1 MAALQENVF
10 VSRKYA
16 LKHWGEIRQ
25 HIGNLLWNGWEKI
38 LCVLLM
44 QFFLSFRL
52 PHKKRPFFGE
62 TLDGFSQV
70 KVTALLLFNIMLEVH
85 YSDVRNKAAKSNKT
99 KQKSSTKSKTERE
112 FIKLF
117 WFAEDIIMSIENPT
131 ESIDK
136 LGKPRSSL
144 RLQDRKSIIF
154 HYRPKGN
161 ICNV

>member
-1 MAALQENVF
+1 M
-10 VSRKYA
+10 
-16 LKHWGEIRQ
+16 
-25 HIGNLLWNGWEKI
+25 
-38 LCVLLM
+38 
-44 QFFLSFRL
+44 
-52 PHKKRPFFGE
+52 
-62 TLDGFSQV
+62 
-70 KVTALLLFNIMLEVH
+70 
-85 YSDVRNKAAKSNKT
+85 
-99 KQKSSTKSKTERE
+99 TESE
-112 FIKLF
+112 CKGMDIEQFIKLF

>member
-1 MAALQENVF
+1 MAFFCEAIWNL
-10 VSRKYA
+10 RKIA
-16 LKHWGEIRQ
+16 W
-25 HIGNLLWNGWEKI
+25 
-38 LCVLLM
+38 V
-44 QFFLSFRL
+44 
-52 PHKKRPFFGE
+52 
-62 TLDGFSQV
+62 
-70 KVTALLLFNIMLEVH
+70 VH
-85 YSDVRNKAAKSNKT
+85 
-99 KQKSSTKSKTERE
+99 TKSKTERE